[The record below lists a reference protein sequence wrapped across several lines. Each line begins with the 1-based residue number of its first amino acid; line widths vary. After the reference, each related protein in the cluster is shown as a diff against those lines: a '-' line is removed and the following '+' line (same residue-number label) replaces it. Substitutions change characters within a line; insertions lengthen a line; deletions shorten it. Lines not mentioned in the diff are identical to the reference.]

1 MSAITTKP
9 LFRKWFVE
17 NNGFAFQVSM
27 TFATRTVI
35 LIAGFALSIIMAR
48 YLGADGLGT
57 YTVLITIA
65 AMGGQFG
72 SFGLHT
78 ANTYFIARERGLL
91 PGIMGNTIWFS
102 LAGGLLAGL
111 ILMVVLHFHPNL
123 AAGISTGL
131 LLLSLLSVPFNL
143 LFMLGQ
149 NVLLGMQEIKAY
161 NFFELLGRLAPF
173 MAITLLLVFCKQGI
187 GSVIIATVLSSM
199 VFSLAVMKKL
209 HPGGRPVFDAVLFK
223 KMLVYGLKIYL
234 ACIFA
239 FLLLRFDLLMVNCF
253 LGAGEAGVYS
263 ITALIGDV
271 LCMLPGVAG
280 MILFPR
286 VSGMRGGRSWEF
298 TAGVARVTAGVM
310 LVACLAAA
318 LLAGPFV
325 TFFYGG
331 AFEEAVAALWWLL
344 PGVFGLSVNTIFMN
358 YFAGRGM
365 PPVMVISPLL
375 ALILNISLNL
385 YFIPVYGIKGAAFTS
400 SVAYFVVLIMSLVYL
415 RVYLRRKINEVE
427 FVCNPP
433 GLG

>member
-1 MSAITTKP
+1 MSVIKTES
-9 LFRKWFVE
+9 LFKKWFIE
-17 NNGFAFQVSM
+17 SAGFTSQFSM
-27 TFATRTVI
+27 TFAAKTVI

-48 YLGADGLGT
+48 HLGAEGLGT

-65 AMGGQFG
+65 AIGGQFG

-78 ANTYFIARERGLL
+78 ANTYFVARERGLL

-102 LAGGLLAGL
+102 LVGGMMAGL
-111 ILMVVLHFHPNL
+111 VLIVVLHFYPNL

-149 NVLLGMQEIKAY
+149 SVLLGMQKIMAY

-173 MAITLLLVFCKQGI
+173 TAITLLMFYKQGI
-187 GSVIIATVLSSM
+187 GLVMVATVLSSV
-199 VFSLAVMKKL
+199 VFSLAVVKKL
-209 HPGGRPVFDAVLFK
+209 YPGGRPILDVVLFK

-239 FLLLRFDLLMVNCF
+239 FLLLRFDLMMVNCF

-263 ITALIGDV
+263 IAALIGDV

-286 VSGMRGGRSWEF
+286 VSGMRGGRSWGF
-298 TAGVARVTAGVM
+298 TAGVAWLTAAVM

-325 TFFYGG
+325 AFFYGG

-344 PGVFGLSVNTIFMN
+344 PGIFGLSVNTIFMN

-400 SVAYFVVLIMSLVYL
+400 SVAYFVALIMSLSYL
-415 RVYLRRKINEVE
+415 KVCLRRKTNEDE
-427 FVCNPP
+427 FVCDPSSV
-433 GLG
+433 G